1 VQFTILTLFP
11 GMLAGPLRESILG
24 RAVARGLVDL
34 HLEDIRAHTHD
45 RHRPVDDVPFGGGS
59 GMVLKPEPVARAVSW
74 ARANRRMD
82 RLFLLSPQG
91 ERFDQA
97 MARRLARLDGI
108 GLLCGHYEGVDER
121 IRLDLVD
128 GEISVGDFV
137 LTGGEPAAWIVMDAV
152 TRLVPGVLGND
163 ESSHEESFEEGVLE
177 YPQYT
182 RPRTFQ
188 GRAVPEVLLSG
199 DHGRIRRW
207 RRQQALLRTRQRRPD
222 LFRSLDL
229 SEQDWQLL
237 AEFSSAGAEGE
248 RR

>member
-45 RHRPVDDVPFGGGS
+45 RHRTVDDVPFGGGS

-74 ARANRRMD
+74 ARTNRRMD

-121 IRLDLVD
+121 ILLDLVD

-137 LTGGEPAAWIVMDAV
+137 LSGGEIPAMILVDAV
-152 TRLVPGVLGND
+152 TRLLPGVVGHPDSTRN
-163 ESSHEESFEEGVLE
+163 ESFEEGRLDCPV
-177 YPQYT
+177 YT
-182 RPRTFQ
+182 RPEVFE
-188 GRAVPEVLLSG
+188 GRQVPEALMSG
-199 DHGRIRRW
+199 NHALIRRW
-207 RRQQALLRTRQRRPD
+207 RDHQRRERTRQRRPD
-222 LFRSLDL
+222 LLNRKNITNEVNDN
-229 SEQDWQLL
+229 E
-237 AEFSSAGAEGE
+237 
-248 RR
+248 